1 MPVFSFGRV
10 CYNKAMNE
18 EMLRSLIT
26 TYRKDVWSPFTKAV
40 RDYQLIKENDRIAV
54 CISGGKDS
62 FMLALVLEELR
73 RHVEVPFELVYLCL
87 DPGYDEETREMIRQ
101 NAEKIGIDLQYSS
114 AVIFRYVET
123 LDTKPC
129 YICARMRRGALYTAA
144 KELGCNKIALGHHY
158 DDVVETILMSVLY
171 SGQMRT
177 MLPKLKAENFEGM
190 ELIRPLYLTEERGIR
205 NFWKHH
211 GMEFIQCACSLTKKR
226 FDEDYEHVSKRAEV
240 KRLIRDLE
248 KTNPFLKS
256 NIFRSA
262 EKVNVET
269 VLSYRDKDGV
279 HESWDTDKK

>member
-1 MPVFSFGRV
+1 
-10 CYNKAMNE
+10 MNE
-18 EMLRSLIT
+18 ELLRSLIT

-40 RDYQLIKENDRIAV
+40 RDYKLIRENDKIAV

-62 FMLALVLEELR
+62 FILALLLEELR
-73 RHVEVPFELVYLCL
+73 RHGDVNFELKFLCL
-87 DPGYDEETREMIRQ
+87 DPGYDEDAKALIAKD
-101 NAEKIGIDLQYSS
+101 AEKIGVGLTYVP

-144 KELGCNKIALGHHY
+144 KDLGCNKIALGHHY
-158 DDVVETILMSVLY
+158 DDVIETILMSVLY
-171 SGQMRT
+171 SGQMKT
-177 MLPKLKAENFEGM
+177 MLPKLRAENFPEM
-190 ELIRPLYLTEERGIR
+190 ELIRPLYLVEERGIR

-211 GMEFIQCACSLTKKR
+211 NMEFIQCACSLTKKR
-226 FDEDYEHVSKRAEV
+226 DDEDYEHVSKRAEV
-240 KRLIRDLE
+240 KRLIREYE

-269 VLSYRDKDGV
+269 VLSYKDKDGIHNV
-279 HESWDTDKK
+279 WDYEESSDEK